1 LRRVCVFC
9 GSSLGRDGRY
19 RAAAESLARVLLARR
34 IGLVFGGGSVGLMGV
49 VADAVLAGGGSVT
62 GVIPHGLAVREVAH
76 ARLPDLRVVPTM
88 HARKALMAELSDG
101 FVALPGGY
109 GTLEELLEV
118 VTWGQ
123 LGIHGKPTGVLDV
136 DGYYEPLVALF
147 DRAVAEGF
155 VSPENRGLVLVD
167 ENADAL
173 LDRMAAYRAPARRAW
188 VTPEEA

>member
-1 LRRVCVFC
+1 V
-9 GSSLGRDGRY
+9 GRGGRY
-19 RAAAESLARVLLARR
+19 RAAAESLARVLLARG

-49 VADAVLAGGGSVT
+49 VADAMLAGGGSVT

-76 ARLPDLRVVPTM
+76 TRLADLRVVPSM

-109 GTLEELLEV
+109 GTFEELLEV
-118 VTWGQ
+118 MTWAQ
-123 LGIHGKPTGVLDV
+123 LGIHAKPIGVLDV

-147 DRAVAEGF
+147 DRAVEEGF

-167 ENADAL
+167 EDADML
-173 LDRMAAYRAPARRAW
+173 LDRMAAWRAPARRAW
-188 VTPEEA
+188 VAPDES